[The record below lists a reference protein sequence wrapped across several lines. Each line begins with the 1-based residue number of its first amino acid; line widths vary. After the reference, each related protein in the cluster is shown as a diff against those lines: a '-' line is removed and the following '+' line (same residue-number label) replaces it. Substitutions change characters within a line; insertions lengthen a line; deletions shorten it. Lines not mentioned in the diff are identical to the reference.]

1 VNCFLCEL
9 VCPEKAIEVVFIT
22 RKRDEPEA
30 AL

>member
-22 RKRDEPEA
+22 PKANGSEA
-30 AL
+30 PL